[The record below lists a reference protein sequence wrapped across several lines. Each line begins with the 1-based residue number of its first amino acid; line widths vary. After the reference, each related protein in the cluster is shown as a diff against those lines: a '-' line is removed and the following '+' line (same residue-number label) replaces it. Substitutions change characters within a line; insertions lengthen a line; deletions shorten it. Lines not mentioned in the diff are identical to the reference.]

1 MFGYFKW
8 RSFTDPRDDKFEPS
22 LEIISYK
29 NLWDIHCGVV
39 TLGPTCSHSGSWYL
53 LIRVAEAFV
62 DSWYWQQRSR
72 SMEWKY
78 QSHWCTYHDF
88 FRDECIVWACGYGLT
103 ASFWSAANVGRT
115 CIQQLAIKCTKV
127 SLITF
132 VELRYTAHGSPLI
145 STSTAC
151 DQVGFLRISLTGF
164 RSCSSCSQTGTSQRR
179 QHGVSEPANFKSTDW
194 WKEIWKT
201 IVYCSIEIVFAIKWR
216 F

>member
-1 MFGYFKW
+1 M
-8 RSFTDPRDDKFEPS
+8 
-22 LEIISYK
+22 
-29 NLWDIHCGVV
+29 
-39 TLGPTCSHSGSWYL
+39 
-53 LIRVAEAFV
+53 
-62 DSWYWQQRSR
+62 
-72 SMEWKY
+72 
-78 QSHWCTYHDF
+78 
-88 FRDECIVWACGYGLT
+88 WACGYGLT

-201 IVYCSIEIVFAIKWR
+201 IVYCSIEIVFAIQRRFYWKSIINHKNTFWFEKWVHGR
-216 F
+216 CAEEKSC

>member
-1 MFGYFKW
+1 MVLVLC
-8 RSFTDPRDDKFEPS
+8 D
-22 LEIISYK
+22 
-29 NLWDIHCGVV
+29 VV

-62 DSWYWQQRSR
+62 ESWYWQQRSR

-78 QSHWCTYHDF
+78 QSHWCTNHDF
-88 FRDECIVWACGYGLT
+88 FWDECVVWACGYGLT

-115 CIQQLAIKCTKV
+115 CIQQLATNRTKV

-145 STSTAC
+145 SINTAC

-179 QHGVSEPANFKSTDW
+179 QHGVSEPANWDSLIDK
-194 WKEIWKT
+194 KLIWKQSR
-201 IVYCSIEIVFAIKWR
+201 IA
-216 F
+216 